1 MWFLFV
7 FILLLELLFAFR
19 NYQTSACIKNRQV
32 LYALLLHHI
41 GNSFLLYGWL
51 FSNKLLLMLHIL
63 TVIGI
68 AIYWK
73 LNNNRCDLTI
83 YINRMCGYPE
93 DRPFHDL
100 LDIIGLKE
108 LPMWNEL
115 GHYIFIMVGMLV
127 SAWKIGYNK

>member
-1 MWFLFV
+1 MWIVFV
-7 FILLLELLFAFR
+7 FILLLELILAFH
-19 NYQTSACIKNRQV
+19 NYQTSACINNKNV
-32 LYALLLHHI
+32 LYALLLHHV
-41 GNSFLLYGWL
+41 GNCFLLYGWI
-51 FSNKLLLMLHIL
+51 FSIKWILWLHIL

-108 LPMWNEL
+108 LPLWNKV
-115 GHYIFIMVGMLV
+115 GHYLFILMGGLI
-127 SAWKIGYNK
+127 SIWKIHRK